1 LSENDA
7 VRRLLTESK
16 RYLFMERLNG
26 IRDAMKLS
34 LKFVIPLVI
43 PLMILLLPTS
53 AFPFEG
59 LTIIQQRVI
68 AIFFLAAL
76 CWVFEPIPIYATSVV
91 VIVLELLLLSD
102 KGILWFRSGAGDPEF
117 GELLAYQDLMATFS
131 SPIIMLF
138 LGGFFLAMAATK
150 YRLDVNLARVMLK
163 PFGNQPK
170 YVMLGLMLITGV
182 FSMFMSNT
190 ATTAM
195 MLSILAPVIAVFG
208 AEDKGRIALALCI
221 PVAANIGG
229 IGTPIGTPPNAI
241 ALKYLVDEHTITFG
255 EWMAFGIPFVVVM
268 MAIAWVLMCK
278 LYPSDQE
285 TVNLDIKGKF
295 LKTPKAITVYITFG
309 LTILLWLMG
318 SSHGMNSYT
327 VALIPV
333 AVFSMTGIINKED
346 LKGISWDVLWLVSGG
361 IALGLALDK
370 TGLAKLVVGSIP
382 FGILSPYAV
391 LVGAA
396 ALCLL
401 MANFMSHTATAN
413 LLMPIM
419 AALGLSMEGLLPL
432 GGIMTLIL
440 VVTFAASLGMSLP
453 ISTPPN
459 ALAHATGFVNT
470 KQMARVGVIL
480 GLIGVALSF
489 VMVWILNIIGFI
501 Q

>member
-1 LSENDA
+1 M
-7 VRRLLTESK
+7 RPYIK
-16 RYLFMERLNG
+16 Y
-26 IRDAMKLS
+26 I
-34 LKFVIPLVI
+34 IPILIPFIILVM
-43 PLMILLLPTS
+43 PLS

-68 AIFFLAAL
+68 AIFLLAAL

-91 VIVLELLLLSD
+91 IIVLQLLMLSD
-102 KGILWFRSGAGDPEF
+102 KGLIFLRFEHGQEHFGA
-117 GELLAYQDLMATFS
+117 LLKYSDIMATFA

-150 YRLDVNLARVMLK
+150 YRLDVNLARVLLK
-163 PFGNQPK
+163 PFGQDPK
-170 YVMLGLMLITGV
+170 FVMLGLMLITGI

-195 MLSILAPVIAVFG
+195 MLSILTPVLAVFG
-208 AEDKGRIALALCI
+208 PKDPGRIAFALCI

-241 ALKYLVDEHTITFG
+241 ALKYLVGDNLITFG
-255 EWMAFGIPFVVVM
+255 EWMAFGVPFVVIM
-268 MAIAWVLMCK
+268 MALAWFLIGFMYK
-278 LYPSDQE
+278 ADQKKIE
-285 TVNLDIKGKF
+285 LSIKGKF
-295 LKTPKAITVYITFG
+295 LKTPKAIAVYVTFA
-309 LTILLWLMG
+309 LTIILWLMG

-333 AVFSMTGIINKED
+333 AVFSLTGIINKED
-346 LKGISWDVLWLVSGG
+346 LKKISWDVLWLVSGG

-370 TGLAKLVVGSIP
+370 TGLARLVVHSIP
-382 FGILSPYAV
+382 FDAYSPYVV
-391 LVGAA
+391 LFGAA
-396 ALCLL
+396 FLCLV

-419 AALGLSMEGLLPL
+419 AALDSSMASLTPL
-432 GGIMTLIL
+432 GGELTLIL

-459 ALAHATGFVNT
+459 ALAHATGHVQSN
-470 KQMARVGVIL
+470 QMARIGIILGVVGVL
-480 GLIGVALSF
+480 LSF
-489 VMVWILNIIGFI
+489 VMVWLLHSIGHI
-501 Q
+501 G

>member
-1 LSENDA
+1 M
-7 VRRLLTESK
+7 K
-16 RYLFMERLNG
+16 KYLKY
-26 IRDAMKLS
+26 IIPI
-34 LKFVIPLVI
+34 VIPLLVLFL
-43 PLMILLLPTS
+43 PLS

-59 LTIIQQRVI
+59 MTIVQQRVT
-68 AIFFLAAL
+68 AIFLLAAL

-91 VIVLELLLLSD
+91 IIVLELLLVSN
-102 KGILWFRSGAGDPEF
+102 KGIYLFRINESEPYF
-117 GELLAYQDLMATFS
+117 GELLQYNEIMATFA

-150 YRLDVNLARVMLK
+150 YRLDVNLARVLLK
-163 PFGNQPK
+163 PFGQDPK

-195 MLSILAPVIAVFG
+195 MLSILTPVIAVFG
-208 AEDKGRIALALCI
+208 PKDPGRIAFALCI

-241 ALKYLVDEHTITFG
+241 ALKYLVGDNLITFG
-255 EWMAFGIPFVVVM
+255 EWMAFGVPFVIVM
-268 MAIAWVLMCK
+268 MALAWVVINM
-278 LYPSDQE
+278 LYKADQQKIE
-285 TVNLDIKGKF
+285 LSIKGKF
-295 LKTPKAITVYITFG
+295 LKTPKAIMVYVTFT
-309 LTILLWLMG
+309 LTIVLWLMG

-333 AVFSMTGIINKED
+333 ALFSLTGIITKED
-346 LKGISWDVLWLVSGG
+346 LKKISWDVLWLVSGG

-370 TGLAKLVVGSIP
+370 TGLAKLVVHSIP
-382 FGILSPYAV
+382 FDEFSPYVV
-391 LVGAA
+391 LGGSAF
-396 ALCLL
+396 LCLL

-419 AALGLSMEGLLPL
+419 AALGTSMASLTPL
-432 GGIMTLIL
+432 GGELTLIL

-459 ALAHATGFVNT
+459 ALAHATGHVQSN
-470 KQMARVGVIL
+470 QMAKIGVIL
-480 GLIGVALSF
+480 GVVGVLLSF
-489 VMVWILNIIGFI
+489 ALVWLLHSVGHIG
-501 Q
+501 

>member
-1 LSENDA
+1 M
-7 VRRLLTESK
+7 RQYSK
-16 RYLFMERLNG
+16 Y
-26 IRDAMKLS
+26 I
-34 LKFVIPLVI
+34 IPLII
-43 PLMILLLPTS
+43 PLIILLMPLS

-59 LTIIQQRVI
+59 ITVIQQRVI
-68 AIFFLAAL
+68 AIFLLAAL

-91 VIVLELLLLSD
+91 IIVLELLLLSN
-102 KGILWFRSGAGDPEF
+102 KGLIFFRFGADDPSF
-117 GELLAYQDLMATFS
+117 GTLLSYKDIMATFA

-150 YRLDVNLARVMLK
+150 YRLDVNLARVLLK
-163 PFGNQPK
+163 PFGKDPK
-170 YVMLGLMLITGV
+170 FVMLGLMLITGI

-195 MLSILAPVIAVFG
+195 MLSILTPVIAVFG
-208 AEDKGRIALALCI
+208 PKDPGRIAFALCI

-241 ALKYLVDEHTITFG
+241 ALKYLVGDNLITFG
-255 EWMAFGIPFVVVM
+255 EWMSFGVPFVVLM
-268 MAIAWVLMCK
+268 MALAWYLIK
-278 LYPSDQE
+278 TLYKAEQQTIE
-285 TVNLDIKGKF
+285 LNIKGKF

-318 SSHGMNSYT
+318 SAHGMNSYT

-333 AVFSMTGIINKED
+333 AIFSITGIINKED
-346 LKGISWDVLWLVSGG
+346 LKKISWDVLWLVSGG

-370 TGLAKLVVGSIP
+370 TGLAKLVVNSIP
-382 FGILSPYAV
+382 FDSFSPYIV
-391 LVGAA
+391 LFGAA
-396 ALCLL
+396 FLCLV

-419 AALGLSMEGLLPL
+419 AALGASMASLAPL
-432 GGIMTLIL
+432 GGEMTLIL

-459 ALAHATGFVNT
+459 ALAHATGNVESS
-470 KQMARVGVIL
+470 QMARVGVIL
-480 GLIGVALSF
+480 GVVGVMGSF
-489 VMVWILNIIGFI
+489 VLVWILNVVGFI
-501 Q
+501 G